1 MTFLTF
7 VINFELLFQAL
18 TVEIK
23 SYQDDIEE
31 INMKSQEL
39 SEKTQLLSPVPT
51 QRALDFSDVASDST
65 DGGVFHTPS
74 SVTSDSTGQGSDLR
88 PHRGERKD
96 SGILLSPEGTMSER
110 SLSSAAGTAG
120 LDVGQGATGGLQP
133 LNILVGEMEH
143 LTGAPSPQSTQSD
156 DTDQLLGEYAAQ
168 IAIPSEEVEDNEE
181 VKDEEEDM
189 EGKES
194 GHATYRSVDST
205 GTLQDA
211 TGLSSPDVSP
221 TKSESRDSLI
231 GSQSSVASPDPED
244 SYSHSSPQRGGI
256 PGSLENSE
264 RGSPQRRGSPGSL
277 ESSERGSPPQSGGIP
292 GSPESSERGSPQ
304 SQGSPE
310 PSEGTSPISPLT
322 QERLT
327 SESYPHG
334 QSIETS
340 ASPRQSESPEGVS
353 EGQGRS
359 SSPEGVSEGQGR
371 SSSPEGVF
379 EGQGRSSSPEGAAE
393 EMEVEQSSDVDITPR
408 SFDAMDPD
416 TRLGPVAPLA
426 GEATGVDSADLSEQ
440 VVDEEGRE
448 ALVED
453 ERLSTSSQPIDISG
467 RRQRDEDLAIQQ
479 AIQPSPPTRDV
490 GFANLQTSDADYLRY
505 HQGAVSTRDSPTQ
518 ELLTSLGGGTPIP
531 QQTHA
536 VMSDLPQPSPPTRDV
551 GLHPLATTTTDQFL
565 VTAAGDLIPVAP
577 PAMVTANQGLDP
589 GERDLES
596 ESDGEWRWTSTP
608 DLPLAETSQL
618 PLSEEEQVRNHP
630 SPFFFMVIY
639 TTFLHLNSNQAEKV
653 IHHRLYIFV
662 LKYRTDFII
671 KD

>member
-181 VKDEEEDM
+181 VNDEEEEDM

-244 SYSHSSPQRGGI
+244 SYSRSSPQRGGI
-256 PGSLENSE
+256 LGSLESSE

-277 ESSERGSPPQSGGIP
+277 ESSERGSPQSGGIP

-304 SQGSPE
+304 RQGSPE
-310 PSEGTSPISPLT
+310 SSEGASPISPLT

-359 SSPEGVSEGQGR
+359 SSPEGV
-371 SSSPEGVF
+371 F
-379 EGQGRSSSPEGAAE
+379 EGEGRSSSPEGAAEEAE

-589 GERDLES
+589 VERDLES

-618 PLSEEEQVRNHP
+618 PLAEEEQVRNHL
-630 SPFFFMVIY
+630 SLLFFLVIY
-639 TTFLHLNSNQAEKV
+639 TTFLQLNSNQAEKV
-653 IHHRLYIFV
+653 IHHKLYIFIFNN
-662 LKYRTDFII
+662 RNRFII
-671 KD
+671 RD